1 MAVFKD
7 AGAVVTTPSSGTY
20 VIECIGNVGVLADM
34 IGARVREVGGDDAVR
49 RVEEAFRLGSAEG
62 TSSRPRARRKGARAN
77 AGGVQ
82 AEARAEQDQ
91 SRHRRRQA
99 PRAHQG

>member
-62 TSSRPRARRKGARAN
+62 TSSRPARGAKGL
-77 AGGVQ
+77 
-82 AEARAEQDQ
+82 
-91 SRHRRRQA
+91 SLIHI
-99 PRAHQG
+99 